1 MTTLLNRQKGK
12 CPMCELRFTVQDKLE
27 IDHIIPRAQGG
38 GNTYDNLQ
46 RLRAHCHHVKT
57 ANDRR
62 GLA

>member
-1 MTTLLNRQKGK
+1 
-12 CPMCELRFTVQDKLE
+12 MCELRFTVQDKLE

-62 GLA
+62 GLM